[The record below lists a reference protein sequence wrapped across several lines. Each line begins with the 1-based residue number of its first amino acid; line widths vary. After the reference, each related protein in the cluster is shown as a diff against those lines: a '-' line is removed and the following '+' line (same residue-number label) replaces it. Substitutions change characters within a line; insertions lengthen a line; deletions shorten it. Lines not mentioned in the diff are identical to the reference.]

1 MKKSTY
7 NDIFNSF
14 AKISGIN
21 KLDLSTHISVKNSE
35 NVTITDNQFNHSVS
49 YIFDGLALSSNNNNT
64 LSAGI
69 DFESL
74 MVTDKTD
81 RAMQN
86 IDYIDHFIFECN
98 RKNIIPTIRCYA
110 FFSHISS
117 IRSSWDKSEY
127 NQLILTEK
135 KLFDTM
141 LSLKYHVK
149 LTYCATSNRLC
160 ENL

>member
-49 YIFDGLALSSNNNNT
+49 YIFDGLALSSNNNT

-86 IDYIDHFIFECN
+86 IDYIDRFIFECN

-110 FFSHISS
+110 FFVTA
-117 IRSSWDKSEY
+117 K
-127 NQLILTEK
+127 
-135 KLFDTM
+135 
-141 LSLKYHVK
+141 
-149 LTYCATSNRLC
+149 
-160 ENL
+160 